1 MDREDCGGREMKEE
15 IGKGN
20 GGREERRGM
29 KGH

>member
-1 MDREDCGGREMKEE
+1 MDREDCGREMKEE